1 MKCLSLGYSCQT
13 VAPLYR
19 LSKIN
24 IIENPFQSMVSYN
37 LLKLVQTLENN
48 LSNFFEE
55 TEITNWEHNTNYLKV
70 KDIKNDFVSIHDFT
84 FCSDYSLVKNKL
96 KTSGL
101 NMLSKIKTTE
111 ELVLIF
117 RRNHKF
123 ELFESSIELYKYLKH
138 IRKRKPFILTIFQD
152 REFVSEYK
160 DLFFIK
166 ENDWR
171 WDLENCDWIGTNGEI
186 SGDTLW
192 MEHLKFIWN
201 RTYCL

>member
-13 VAPLYR
+13 VATLYR
-19 LSKIN
+19 LSKMH

-37 LLKLVQTLENN
+37 LSKLVQTLENN

-55 TEITNWEHNTNYLKV
+55 TEITNWEHDTNYLKV

-84 FCSDYSLVKNKL
+84 FCSDHLLIKNKL
-96 KTSGL
+96 KKSGL
-101 NMLSKIKTTE
+101 NMLSKIKETDE
-111 ELVLIF
+111 VILIF
-117 RRNHKF
+117 RRNHAS
-123 ELFESSIELYKYLKH
+123 EDFESSIQLYEYIKRM
-138 IRKRKPFILTIFQD
+138 RKNKPFILTIFQD
-152 REFVSEYK
+152 KEFVSK
-160 DLFFIK
+160 NKNLFFIK

-171 WDLENCDWIGTNGEI
+171 FDLATCDWIGTNGEV